1 MPVILLIR
9 HGQASF
15 GATDYDVLSDLGAE
29 QLTALHR
36 SLRDESNVQALV
48 TGDLRRQRDS
58 ARPWTRDGAALA
70 IDDRW
75 NEYDSDDVM
84 RAYGESQVSLEA
96 PEGERHAATSRQ
108 FQEAL
113 DVGLAKWVRA
123 RESSDAAES
132 WTAFQSRCIGAL
144 HDLAATLGRGETG
157 LAFTSG
163 GVVAACAAALLDA
176 PDEVFITLN
185 RTAVNAGVTKVLV
198 GARGLSLASYNEH
211 SHLRAAQV
219 TYR

>member
-15 GATDYDVLSDLGAE
+15 GATDYDMLSDLGAA

-36 SLRDESNVQALV
+36 SLRNETNVQALV
-48 TGDLRRQRDS
+48 SGDLRRQRDQ
-58 ARPWTRDGAALA
+58 RQTVDTR
-70 IDDRW
+70 R
-75 NEYDSDDVM
+75 
-84 RAYGESQVSLEA
+84 R
-96 PEGERHAATSRQ
+96 GERHAATSRQ

-113 DVGLAKWVRA
+113 DVGLAKWLRA
-123 RESSDAAES
+123 RESSDAAEP
-132 WTAFQSRCIGAL
+132 WTAFRSRCIGAL

-157 LAFTSG
+157 LAFMSG
-163 GVVAACAAALLDA
+163 GVLAACAAALLDA

>member
-36 SLRDESNVQALV
+36 SLRDETNVQALV
-48 TGDLRRQRDS
+48 SGDLRRQRDS

-75 NEYDSDDVM
+75 NEYDSDDVI
-84 RAYGESQVSLEA
+84 RAYGESEVSFEA
-96 PEGERHAATSRQ
+96 SEGERHAATSRQ

-113 DVGLAKWVRA
+113 DVASRSGSEHAKAATRRSRGPRSGHGASVRCTTLPRPSVAGKRGLLHIGRCGSGLRSGPTRRTGRGLHHAEPHRGQRWGHQGPGRRA
-123 RESSDAAES
+123 RPLARLVQRAQSS
-132 WTAFQSRCIGAL
+132 
-144 HDLAATLGRGETG
+144 
-157 LAFTSG
+157 
-163 GVVAACAAALLDA
+163 
-176 PDEVFITLN
+176 
-185 RTAVNAGVTKVLV
+185 
-198 GARGLSLASYNEH
+198 
-211 SHLRAAQV
+211 
-219 TYR
+219 